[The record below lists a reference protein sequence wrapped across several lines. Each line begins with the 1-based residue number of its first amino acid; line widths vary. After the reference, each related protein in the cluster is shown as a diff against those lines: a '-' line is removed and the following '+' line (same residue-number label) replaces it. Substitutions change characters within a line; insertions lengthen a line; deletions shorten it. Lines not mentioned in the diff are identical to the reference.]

1 MGCYYTAQPSLKLGI
16 LLPQPPNAA
25 VTWANV
31 PGVKE
36 SSFLIVL
43 CCMYLH
49 MLVYMHT
56 DVPRPEVNAPVPSS
70 VTPYLTFWDQVSHRT
85 WSSLTGL
92 DRWPSSPRDLPVSDT
107 SALQLHIH
115 TAMLRFSCVFCLKA
129 TSRSS
134 WISYASNA
142 FPSTQSSGPKE
153 DFGSSLRA
161 SIPGQGPFWGLQT
174 KLVPLPHAWPARVFT
189 APLSLIVLITP
200 EKYSPCSISTHFP
213 LILTFPCH
221 SYLL

>member
-1 MGCYYTAQPSLKLGI
+1 MSPETPHISEWTGASLRQERLLLFCLKTGCYYTAQPSLKLGI

-92 DRWPSSPRDLPVSDT
+92 DRMAIKP
-107 SALQLHIH
+107 Q
-115 TAMLRFSCVFCLKA
+115 
-129 TSRSS
+129 
-134 WISYASNA
+134 
-142 FPSTQSSGPKE
+142 
-153 DFGSSLRA
+153 GSSCLWHLSTAVTHTHCYAALLMCVLLESHIQVFMNILCIKCFPQHTIVRSQGRLR
-161 SIPGQGPFWGLQT
+161 
-174 KLVPLPHAWPARVFT
+174 
-189 APLSLIVLITP
+189 
-200 EKYSPCSISTHFP
+200 
-213 LILTFPCH
+213 
-221 SYLL
+221 